1 MNLRLKKRALA
12 ATMGIAAFS
21 ALGAAI
27 APAAEAASG
36 PVFTS
41 GSCNSSSFFVE
52 CPVTWSG
59 GTAPYTVQWTP
70 VANFLSS
77 GGTSTTSGNSSM
89 TAGNCV
95 PDTLYEVK
103 VTVTDAAGLAATTY
117 LGGRCD
123 G

>member
-12 ATMGIAAFS
+12 ATIGIAAFS

-41 GSCNSSSFFVE
+41 GYCNSSSFFVK

-59 GTAPYTVQWTP
+59 GTAPYTVQWGP
-70 VANFLSS
+70 GQNIAFS
-77 GGTSTTSGNSSM
+77 GSGTTSGNS
-89 TAGNCV
+89 AVPGGNCI
-95 PDTLYEVK
+95 PDTLYVVK
-103 VTVTDAAGLAATTY
+103 VTVTDAQGLSATTY